1 MAGIINLRRIFM
13 KHLMIIIALICFSVI
28 GAFSID
34 NAVHNFFKSN
44 WFWFGMWIMGAVIQV
59 AFIFKNILR

>member
-1 MAGIINLRRIFM
+1 M
-13 KHLMIIIALICFSVI
+13 KHLISIIKLICFSVI